1 MTIVPAVVIPSA
13 VKLHMTTLVDEILPV
28 TAILVP
34 MVMSMYIILDVSKR
48 NLLFQRG
55 SPNRPPGK
63 LHIESRAFNLT
74 KNQVGRSAFFVSTH
88 SEQKTNNTPKQ
99 VRK

>member
-1 MTIVPAVVIPSA
+1 M
-13 VKLHMTTLVDEILPV
+13 
-28 TAILVP
+28 
-34 MVMSMYIILDVSKR
+34 
-48 NLLFQRG
+48 LFQRG
-55 SPNRPPGK
+55 SPNHPPGK

-88 SEQKTNNTPKQ
+88 SEQKTNITPKQ